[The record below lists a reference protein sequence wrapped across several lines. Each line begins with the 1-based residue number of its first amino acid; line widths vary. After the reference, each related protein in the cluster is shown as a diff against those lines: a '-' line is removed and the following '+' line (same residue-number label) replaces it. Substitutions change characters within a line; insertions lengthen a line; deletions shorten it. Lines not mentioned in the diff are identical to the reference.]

1 MGQQMVFDTRKNLLS
16 TRFNKAVLAV
26 CVCVC
31 ELITR
36 SVEVRKKKRGHDQRT
51 EMGKGEE
58 EEEGEEAR
66 AFCWPTLNYLDILL
80 MMLRGVLPVHVKP
93 SPW

>member
-26 CVCVC
+26 CVYVC

-36 SVEVRKKKRGHDQRT
+36 SVEVRKKKEDTTNERKWA
-51 EMGKGEE
+51 KGRKKKKKLVRSV
-58 EEEGEEAR
+58 G
-66 AFCWPTLNYLDILL
+66 LL
-80 MMLRGVLPVHVKP
+80 
-93 SPW
+93 STT